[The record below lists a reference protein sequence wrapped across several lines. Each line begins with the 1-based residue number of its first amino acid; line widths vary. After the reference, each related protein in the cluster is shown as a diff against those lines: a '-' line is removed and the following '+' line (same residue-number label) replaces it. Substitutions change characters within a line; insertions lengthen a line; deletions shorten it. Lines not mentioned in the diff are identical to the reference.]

1 MFIRSSKQIM
11 AIVKTIKLKVK
22 KLSPESFKPYGKI
35 IGKQSSKPS
44 YSEKDL
50 NFWEGIDE
58 LNFSNGTG
66 QLSWLELTYP
76 RALICEELE
85 RHIDSGMG
93 IIPVTG
99 KSLIVFG
106 LSKIGAKNKNA
117 LPDLNSIKAFS
128 FDGSKGVNI
137 KPGVW
142 FWIRY
147 TLSKKSTYAII
158 LKRNFAVQIINLRDN
173 FATVFEI
180 VL

>member
-1 MFIRSSKQIM
+1 MTM
-11 AIVKTIKLKVK
+11 VKIIKLKAIE
-22 KLSPESFKPYGKI
+22 LNADSFEPYGKV

-50 NFWEGIDE
+50 DFWEGIDD
-58 LNFSNGTG
+58 LDFNNDTG
-66 QLSWLELTYP
+66 RLSWLELTFP
-76 RALICEELE
+76 RALICEDLE
-85 RHIDSGMG
+85 RHTDTSMG
-93 IIPVTG
+93 IIPIIG
-99 KSLIVFG
+99 KSIIIFG
-106 LSKIGAKNKNA
+106 LSENSRNDEDSM
-117 LPDLNSIKAFS
+117 PDLKTVKAFI

-158 LKRNFAVQIINLRDN
+158 LKKNFAVQIINLKDI
-173 FATVFEI
+173 FTTKFEI